1 MPQIDNFLR
10 LMNVRGASDLHFAVG
25 NPPVLRVSGA
35 MEAIRYKTLS
45 DNDFEIMLGEI
56 TPPALWERYKNT
68 GDLDFAYETPG
79 LARFRVNL
87 FRQERGPAAVFR
99 IIPTRLFTLDQLGM
113 PRILE
118 RLTMYPSGLAL
129 VTGPTGS
136 GKSTTLSA
144 IVDLINT
151 ERQVHILTIEDPIEF
166 VHPPKNA
173 LITQREVGSSAI
185 DFAEALR
192 AGLRE
197 DPDIILVGEMR
208 DLETVQLALHAAG
221 TGLLVF
227 GTLHTNNAAKTIDR
241 ITSVF
246 PADEQEGARAMV
258 ADCLVGVVSQQLLRR
273 KEGGRVAALEI
284 MFGSPAMATLIRD
297 GKTHQLPNLIMQG
310 KSRGMVTMDQSLI
323 DLVKD
328 GIVDPEEAY
337 GKAVY
342 KSDFRFKVL
351 EELNV
356 RVGITDED
364 PAESERA
371 MQQLTGAKA

>member
-10 LMNVRGASDLHFAVG
+10 LMNHRGASDLHFAIG
-25 NPPVLRVSGA
+25 NPPVLRVSGGL
-35 MEAIRYKTLS
+35 EPIRYKTLS
-45 DNDFEIMLGEI
+45 ENDFDVMIAEI
-56 TPPALWERYKNT
+56 TPKPLWDRYKAT
-68 GDLDFAYETPG
+68 GDIDFAYETPG

-118 RLTMYPSGLAL
+118 KLTKYPSGLAL

-144 IVDLINT
+144 LVDLVNA
-151 ERQVHILTIEDPIEF
+151 ERNVHILTIEDPIEF
-166 VHPPKNA
+166 VHPPKSA
-173 LITQREVGSSAI
+173 LITQREVGSSAV

-221 TGLLVF
+221 TGLLVL

-284 MFGSPAMATLIRD
+284 MFGSPALGTLIRD
-297 GKTHQLPNLIMQG
+297 GKTHHIPNLIMQG
-310 KSRGMVTMDQSLI
+310 KNRGMITMDQSLF
-323 DLVKD
+323 DLVKAD
-328 GIVDPEEAY
+328 IVDPEDAY

-342 KSDFRFKVL
+342 KPEFRHKML
-351 EELNV
+351 EEMSI
-356 RVGITDED
+356 RVGLADED
-364 PAESERA
+364 PAETERA
-371 MQQLTGAKA
+371 LALLTGQKT

>member
-1 MPQIDNFLR
+1 
-10 LMNVRGASDLHFAVG
+10 
-25 NPPVLRVSGA
+25 
-35 MEAIRYKTLS
+35 
-45 DNDFEIMLGEI
+45 
-56 TPPALWERYKNT
+56 
-68 GDLDFAYETPG
+68 
-79 LARFRVNL
+79 
-87 FRQERGPAAVFR
+87 
-99 IIPTRLFTLDQLGM
+99 
-113 PRILE
+113 
-118 RLTMYPSGLAL
+118 
-129 VTGPTGS
+129 
-136 GKSTTLSA
+136 
-144 IVDLINT
+144 
-151 ERQVHILTIEDPIEF
+151 
-166 VHPPKNA
+166 
-173 LITQREVGSSAI
+173 
-185 DFAEALR
+185 
-192 AGLRE
+192 
-197 DPDIILVGEMR
+197 
-208 DLETVQLALHAAG
+208 
-221 TGLLVF
+221 
-227 GTLHTNNAAKTIDR
+227 
-241 ITSVF
+241 
-246 PADEQEGARAMV
+246 MV